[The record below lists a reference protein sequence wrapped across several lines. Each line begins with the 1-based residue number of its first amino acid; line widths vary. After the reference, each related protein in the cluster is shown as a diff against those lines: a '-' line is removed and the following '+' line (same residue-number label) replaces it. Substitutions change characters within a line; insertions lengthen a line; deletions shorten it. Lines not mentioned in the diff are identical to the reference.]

1 MKFKGIFIACCI
13 VLLMGLGMIVQ
24 NSGVSRTV
32 DFRGEVIGIAES
44 EEGVVTLFATSN
56 EGQFLF
62 RIDDRSRLEDCC
74 GDEITAEDLTKG
86 AIVQLNY
93 RRYLFKDEDVHTVK
107 DLVIF
112 E

>member
-1 MKFKGIFIACCI
+1 MKFKGVFIFCCI
-13 VLLMGLGMIVQ
+13 ALLAVAGMILQ
-24 NSGVSRTV
+24 SSDASRTV
-32 DFRGEVIGIAES
+32 DFRGEIIGIAES

-56 EGQFLF
+56 GGQFLF

-93 RRYLFKDEDVHTVK
+93 RRYLFKDEDVYTVK